1 MTIRTGTRGG
11 ALAMG
16 AVAMASVGGSVAVSG
31 VLADAPLFTV
41 QAIRYAAA
49 SLLLLALARAARVPI
64 RVPRGAEWLWLSG
77 VAALGLVLFNVA
89 LVRGSEHAEPA
100 ALGVAVA
107 CVPVV
112 LALVGPLLEGGRP
125 APGAV
130 LAAVVVTAGAALV
143 QSGGR
148 TDLAGLGWAAT
159 VLVCEVGFTLL
170 AVPVLR
176 RHGPWGVSVHTCW
189 IATAQ
194 LTVLAALTE
203 GPAAA
208 STLRGPHL
216 AAIAY
221 LAVVLTAIAF
231 ILWYSAVGR
240 LGTAL
245 AGLLTGVA
253 PVAAAAVGMLLGGPV
268 PGPAVWAGTALVVA
282 GLLLGVGTRRPRRPW
297 RADHAHSAS
306 HAAVSA
312 GSSPS
317 ASSGPLASSTPV
329 FPGSRAAEVERFTT
343 QVTPP
348 RENASTFGS
357 AGSHVSSPSP
367 RAGCS
372 RRSRSASR

>member
-1 MTIRTGTRGG
+1 MTIRTDHRSG
-11 ALAMG
+11 ALVMG
-16 AVAMASVGGSVAVSG
+16 SVAMASVGGSVAVSG

-49 SLLLLALARAARVPI
+49 SLLLLALARAVRVPI
-64 RVPRGAEWLWLSG
+64 RMPRGAEWLWLLG
-77 VAALGLVLFNVA
+77 VAAVGLVLFNVA

-125 APGAV
+125 ARGAL
-130 LAAVVVTAGAALV
+130 LAAVVVTVGAVLV

-194 LTVLAALTE
+194 LAVLAAATE
-203 GPAAA
+203 GTAAA
-208 STLRGPHL
+208 TTLRAPHV

-231 ILWYSAVGR
+231 VLWYSAVGR

-253 PVAAAAVGMLLGGPV
+253 PVAAAAVGVLLGAPV
-268 PGPAVWAGTALVVA
+268 PGPAVWAGTALVIT
-282 GLLLGVGTRRPRRPW
+282 GLLIGVAPRPARKKVAMLTTSSEGTM
-297 RADHAHSAS
+297 
-306 HAAVSA
+306 
-312 GSSPS
+312 G
-317 ASSGPLASSTPV
+317 
-329 FPGSRAAEVERFTT
+329 
-343 QVTPP
+343 
-348 RENASTFGS
+348 
-357 AGSHVSSPSP
+357 
-367 RAGCS
+367 
-372 RRSRSASR
+372 

>member
-1 MTIRTGTRGG
+1 LWPQAGAMTIRTETRGA

-16 AVAMASVGGSVAVSG
+16 VIGMACVGGSVAVSG
-31 VLADAPLFTV
+31 VLADAPLFTP
-41 QAIRYAAA
+41 QAIRYAVA
-49 SLLLLALARAARVPI
+49 SLLLLAMARAARVPI
-64 RVPRGAEWLWLSG
+64 RLPRGAEWLWLFG
-77 VAALGLVLFNVA
+77 VAATGLVLFNVA
-89 LVRGSEHAEPA
+89 MVRGSEHAEPA

-130 LAAVVVTAGAALV
+130 LAAVVVTAGAVLV

-148 TDLAGLGWAAT
+148 TDLAGLGWAAM
-159 VLVCEVGFTLL
+159 VLACEVGFTLL

-194 LTVLAALTE
+194 LAVLAAVTE

-208 STLRGPHL
+208 MTLRVPHL

-253 PVAAAAVGMLLGGPV
+253 PVAAAVVGVLLGAPV
-268 PGPAVWAGTALVVA
+268 PGGAVWAGTALVVA
-282 GLLLGVGTRRPRRPW
+282 GLLLGVRARPARKKE
-297 RADHAHSAS
+297 ATLT
-306 HAAVSA
+306 V
-312 GSSPS
+312 PS
-317 ASSGPLASSTPV
+317 ACNMG
-329 FPGSRAAEVERFTT
+329 
-343 QVTPP
+343 
-348 RENASTFGS
+348 
-357 AGSHVSSPSP
+357 
-367 RAGCS
+367 
-372 RRSRSASR
+372 

>member
-1 MTIRTGTRGG
+1 MTIRTATRTG

-16 AVAMASVGGSVAVSG
+16 ALGMASVGGSVAVSG
-31 VLADAPLFTV
+31 LLADAPLFTA

-49 SLLLLALARAARVPI
+49 SLLLLVLARATGTRI
-64 RVPRGAEWLWLSG
+64 RVPRGAEWSWLVG
-77 VAALGLVLFNVA
+77 VAAVGLVLFNVA

-130 LAAVVVTAGAALV
+130 LAAVVVTAGAVLV
-143 QSGGR
+143 QTGGR
-148 TDLAGLGWAAT
+148 TDLAGLAWAAT
-159 VLVCEVGFTLL
+159 ILACEVGFTLL

-176 RHGPWGVSVHTCW
+176 RHGPFGVSVHTCW

-194 LTVLAALTE
+194 LVVLAAVTE

-208 STLRGPHL
+208 SALRMPHL
-216 AAIAY
+216 LAIAY

-231 ILWYSAVGR
+231 VLWYSAVQR

-253 PVAAAAVGMLLGGPV
+253 PVAAAAVGMLLGSPV
-268 PGPAVWAGTALVVA
+268 PGPPVWAGTALVVT
-282 GLLLGVGTRRPRRPW
+282 GLLLGV
-297 RADHAHSAS
+297 
-306 HAAVSA
+306 
-312 GSSPS
+312 
-317 ASSGPLASSTPV
+317 
-329 FPGSRAAEVERFTT
+329 
-343 QVTPP
+343 
-348 RENASTFGS
+348 
-357 AGSHVSSPSP
+357 
-367 RAGCS
+367 
-372 RRSRSASR
+372 RSRPARKPGDMPAAAPAGTMG

>member
-1 MTIRTGTRGG
+1 VAQAEGMTIRTETRTG

-16 AVAMASVGGSVAVSG
+16 GVGMACVGGSVAVSG
-31 VLADAPLFTV
+31 VLADAPLFTA

-49 SLLLLALARAARVPI
+49 SLLLLALARVTGTPVRM
-64 RVPRGAEWLWLSG
+64 PRGAEWLWLAG
-77 VAALGLVLFNVA
+77 VAATGLVLFNIA
-89 LVRGSEHAEPA
+89 MVRGSEHAEPA

-112 LALVGPLLEGGRP
+112 LALVGPVLEGGRP

-130 LAAVVVTAGAALV
+130 LAAVVVTAGAVLV

-159 VLVCEVGFTLL
+159 VLACEVGFTLL

-194 LTVLAALTE
+194 LVVLAAGTE

-208 STLRGPHL
+208 TTLRTPHL
-216 AAIAY
+216 LAIAY

-231 ILWYSAVGR
+231 VLWYSAVGR

-253 PVAAAAVGMLLGGPV
+253 PVAAAAVGVALGSPV

-282 GLLLGVGTRRPRRPW
+282 GLLVGVRARPAPKKE
-297 RADHAHSAS
+297 
-306 HAAVSA
+306 AVLTA
-312 GSSPS
+312 TE
-317 ASSGPLASSTPV
+317 STM
-329 FPGSRAAEVERFTT
+329 G
-343 QVTPP
+343 
-348 RENASTFGS
+348 
-357 AGSHVSSPSP
+357 
-367 RAGCS
+367 
-372 RRSRSASR
+372 

>member
-1 MTIRTGTRGG
+1 MEGPFGAQAVAMSIRTETRGG
-11 ALAMG
+11 AIAMG

-49 SLLLLALARAARVPI
+49 TLLLLALARAARVPL
-64 RVPRGAEWLWLSG
+64 RLPRGTEWLWLLG

-125 APGAV
+125 ARGAV

-159 VLVCEVGFTLL
+159 VLACEVGFTLL

-194 LTVLAALTE
+194 LTVLAAVTE

-208 STLRGPHL
+208 TTLRAPHL
-216 AAIAY
+216 VAIAY

-231 ILWYSAVGR
+231 VLWYSAVGR

-253 PVAAAAVGMLLGGPV
+253 PVAAATVGVLLGGPV
-268 PGPAVWAGTALVVA
+268 PGPGVWAGTALVVT
-282 GLLLGVGTRRPRRPW
+282 GLVVGVRGRPSRTKEI
-297 RADHAHSAS
+297 
-306 HAAVSA
+306 AVVGA
-312 GSSPS
+312 
-317 ASSGPLASSTPV
+317 TP
-329 FPGSRAAEVERFTT
+329 
-343 QVTPP
+343 
-348 RENASTFGS
+348 
-357 AGSHVSSPSP
+357 
-367 RAGCS
+367 
-372 RRSRSASR
+372 